1 MVKDNSLHYPPQ
13 VHCAYTKMMAIE
25 DIMPHPQ
32 NPNQHSDR
40 QVKLLADI
48 IHYHGWRA
56 PITVSERSGCIV
68 RGHGRLAA
76 AKYLNL
82 KEVPVDL
89 QNYDSDEAELADL
102 IADNQIAELSTMDT
116 DTLKE
121 LLEELEQE
129 DFPLALAGFDAEA
142 YMDLFAIEP
151 DNNDSDD
158 ITSVGSDDDG
168 EEHVCPAC
176 GHIFYD

>member
-1 MVKDNSLHYPPQ
+1 MSMKERNIP
-13 VHCAYTKMMAIE
+13 VHCSFDKMVPIE
-25 DIMPHPQ
+25 ELVPSPN
-32 NPNQHSDR
+32 NPNNHSDR

-102 IADNQIAELSTMDT
+102 IADNQIAELSTMDNNA
-116 DTLKE
+116 LKE

-142 YMDLFAIEP
+142 YMDLFYDEP
-151 DNNDSDD
+151 EDNDSDD
-158 ITSVGSDDDG
+158 ITSVGSDDG